1 MLLTL
6 LSPIDIFSYALGFGA
21 AGLLLQNAI
30 HGSTLIAV
38 AIVAAILFNL
48 VLIHPAMNLA
58 MRFASKESKGLEGA
72 VSSEAEACGQF
83 DAQGRGIIQLK
94 LDGQIIQLLATL
106 DQDELHRGVSVC
118 RGDKVIILEVD
129 GAKNQCRVSKDLAA

>member
-6 LSPIDIFSYALGFGA
+6 LSPVDVFSYALGFGA
-21 AGLLLQNAI
+21 AGLLLQ
-30 HGSTLIAV
+30 HVLFGRTLIGV

-48 VLIHPAMNLA
+48 ALIHPVMNLA
-58 MRFASKESKGLEGA
+58 MKFASKESKGLEGA
-72 VSSEAEACGQF
+72 VSSQAEACGQF
-83 DAQGRGIIQLK
+83 DSRGRGIIQLN
-94 LDGQIIQLLATL
+94 LDGQVIQLLATL
-106 DQDELHRGVSVC
+106 DPDELERGVSVG

>member
-6 LSPIDIFSYALGFGA
+6 LSPIDLFSYALGFGA
-21 AGLLLQNAI
+21 TGLLVQNTLQ
-30 HGSTLIAV
+30 GRTLIAV
-38 AIVAAILFNL
+38 AVVAGILFNL

-58 MRFASKESKGLEGA
+58 MKFVSKESKGLEGA
-72 VSSEAEACGQF
+72 VSTEAEACGQF

-106 DQDELHRGVSVC
+106 DQDELHRGVSVS
-118 RGDKVIILEVD
+118 RGDKVVILEVD
-129 GAKNQCRVSKDLAA
+129 GAKNRCRVSKDLAA